1 MIWLNFMHVKI
12 IIPLKQSAIAF
23 YFTIQLIFRFAAR
36 SYIIVFK
43 GQIPNFAGSIINLK
57 TSISWIFLNGVYRIT
72 AP

>member
-36 SYIIVFK
+36 SDIIVFK
-43 GQIPNFAGSIINLK
+43 G
-57 TSISWIFLNGVYRIT
+57 
-72 AP
+72 